1 MCFFISFLDKQH
13 RLFLFAY
20 LFFFNLSVEQALA
33 DVMDDLPDALA
44 KNLIGFTKSFEYN
57 LDTVNQDNLVNNSAM
72 VSTDLQLS

>member
-20 LFFFNLSVEQALA
+20 LFFFNLLVEQALA

-57 LDTVNQDNLVNNSAM
+57 LDTVNYDNLFNNSFM